1 MKIYFYR
8 VNESYGCF
16 SNFSHHPFELDGKLW
31 KTSEHYFQSQKFI
44 GTPYEDE
51 IRLVESPMVAAKL
64 GRDRSKPLRTDW
76 EIVKDNIMRK
86 AVLEKFKTHQD
97 IQQLLLSTGTNE
109 IIEKTQ
115 NDYYWGCGKDGT
127 GKNMLGKILMEV
139 RDSHKTE

>member
-97 IQQLLLSTGTNE
+97 IQQLLLSIGTNE